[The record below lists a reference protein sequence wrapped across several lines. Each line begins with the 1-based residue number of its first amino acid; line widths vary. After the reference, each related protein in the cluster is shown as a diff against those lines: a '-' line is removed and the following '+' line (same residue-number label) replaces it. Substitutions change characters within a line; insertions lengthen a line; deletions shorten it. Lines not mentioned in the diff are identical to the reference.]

1 MNNTRIAIQSAF
13 DREVERRCQIRP
25 ITGEELDLIECLRAY
40 KHALVGRDFQGGVGD
55 LKKAR
60 DALLDQLALVE
71 SDNET
76 RERKVRS
83 ELSEKQDLGAWRS
96 EAAE

>member
-40 KHALVGRDFQGGVGD
+40 RDHFTGRTYGGSEGR
-55 LKKAR
+55 LR
-60 DALLDQLALVE
+60 DAVFDALALVE